1 MNTILSRDAANEQTS
16 RAMDVIKKALSV
28 AHELPRVRIL
38 TVEIRD
44 AKNSSD
50 WDKCHSTAQRYL
62 QRYRHLI
69 DSYSFW
75 TNVQVIDIP
84 KSEAE
89 GKSTEEWK
97 SVLDFIEMIL
107 YLDTAL
113 KYGAKAVIEHEIK
126 RIFQAQ

>member
-16 RAMDVIKKALSV
+16 CAMDVIKKTLSA
-28 AHELPRVRIL
+28 AHELSRAKIL

-44 AKNSSD
+44 ARNSSD
-50 WDKCHSTAQRYL
+50 WDKCYSTAQRYL
-62 QRYRHLI
+62 RRYRHLI
-69 DSYSFW
+69 NSYAFW

-84 KSEAE
+84 RSEAE
-89 GKSTEEWK
+89 DKNIEEWK

-113 KYGAKAVIEHEIK
+113 KYGAKTVIEHEIK
-126 RIFQAQ
+126 RIFQPQ

>member
-1 MNTILSRDAANEQTS
+1 MNTILSRDAVNEQTS
-16 RAMDVIKKALSV
+16 RAMDVVKKTLSA
-28 AHELPRVRIL
+28 AHELSKVKIL
-38 TVEIRD
+38 TAEIRD

-50 WDKCHSTAQRYL
+50 WDKCYSTAQRYL
-62 QRYRHLI
+62 QRYRLLI
-69 DSYSFW
+69 NSYSFW
-75 TNVQVIDIP
+75 TSVQVIDSP

-89 GKSTEEWK
+89 SKNAEEWK

-113 KYGAKAVIEHEIK
+113 KYGAKTVIEHEIK